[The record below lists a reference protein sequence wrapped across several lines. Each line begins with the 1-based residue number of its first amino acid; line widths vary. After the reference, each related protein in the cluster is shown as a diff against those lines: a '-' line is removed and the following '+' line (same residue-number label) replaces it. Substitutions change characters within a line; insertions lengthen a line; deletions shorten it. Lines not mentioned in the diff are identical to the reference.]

1 MRPDLDSEQTT
12 WFFSQAV
19 FEQLDEAIKKAHA
32 ADDLKLKDMREWGE
46 VAYRIGIIRE
56 RLLACHKDCIRLDV
70 VEEVVEEMDK
80 RIVTHGLPPDSQVM
94 DKVEVIAKAAF
105 RQAYNYHSKQNNE
118 KDSGRAAG

>member
-1 MRPDLDSEQTT
+1 MRPDLDLEQTT
-12 WFFSQAV
+12 WFFSQAI
-19 FEQLDEAIKKAHA
+19 FEQLDEAIKKAYA

-56 RLLACHKDCIRLDV
+56 RLLAYYKDCIRLDV
-70 VEEVVEEMDK
+70 VEDVVEEMDK
-80 RIVTHGLPPDSQVM
+80 HIVTHGLPPDSQVM

-105 RQAYNYHSKQNNE
+105 RQAYGYHSKQNSG